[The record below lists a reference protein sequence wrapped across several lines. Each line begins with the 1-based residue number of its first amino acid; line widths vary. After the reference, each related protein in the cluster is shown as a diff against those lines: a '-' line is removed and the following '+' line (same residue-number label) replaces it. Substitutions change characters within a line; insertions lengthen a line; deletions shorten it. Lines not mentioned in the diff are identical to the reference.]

1 MTNPRPYTV
10 VRVGLLVVGCLVG
23 IGLWPSLRDAYV
35 YGDPVLMFWMVA
47 IYVMDA
53 VMMVAAVV
61 VTGQNS

>member
-10 VRVGLLVVGCLVG
+10 VRVGLLAIGVLVG
-23 IGLWPSLRDAYV
+23 IGLWPSLRDAYA